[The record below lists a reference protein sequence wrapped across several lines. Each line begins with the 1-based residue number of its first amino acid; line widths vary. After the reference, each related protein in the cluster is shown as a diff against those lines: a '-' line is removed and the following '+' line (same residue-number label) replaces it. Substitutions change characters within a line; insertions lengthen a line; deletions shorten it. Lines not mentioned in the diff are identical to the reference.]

1 MDRTYS
7 TREVAQMWNVSES
20 TVKRWADTAGL
31 VCQRTPG
38 GHRRF
43 SVEDIRGFQQ
53 DRGFEATGLLTTER
67 WEDPSV
73 EDLLNRK
80 DFVRVREQVSFL
92 AVHNQRSQIEE
103 LLKRLYLRGM
113 SLEHLYDYVVMPVAR
128 STQAA
133 LSDQVLSRGLAKLIQ
148 VNLEEAVSYVFPHII
163 RRRRNGRISLC
174 SSPDRAQYLPV
185 NAAARILEIE
195 GWEVLNLGWSVPFP
209 AMAAMVE
216 DEPIDMVCIVSN
228 GSAPVASTP
237 ELEILLETVHEYRL
251 PLVCLGG
258 ALPMDGGFEGSID
271 GFYFSDFSSF
281 RDFIASTSRAS

>member
-31 VCQRTPG
+31 GCQRTPG

-43 SVEDIRGFQQ
+43 SLEDIRGFQQ

-80 DFVRVREQVSFL
+80 DFARVREQVSFL
-92 AVHNQRSQIEE
+92 ATHNQRSQIEE

-128 STQAA
+128 STHAA
-133 LSDQVLSRGLAKLIQ
+133 LSDQVLSRGQAKLIQ
-148 VNLEEAVSYVFPHII
+148 VNLEEAMSYLFPHII

-185 NAAARILEIE
+185 NAAARILEVE

-216 DEPIDMVCIVSN
+216 EEPINMVCIVSN

-237 ELEILLETVHEYRL
+237 ELEMLLEAVHEYRL
-251 PLVCLGG
+251 PLVSLGR
-258 ALPMDGGFEGSID
+258 ALPMDGGFESSID
-271 GFYFSDFSSF
+271 LSYFSDFSSF
-281 RDFIASTSRAS
+281 RDFIASTGRSA

>member
-31 VCQRTPG
+31 GCQRTPG

-43 SVEDIRGFQQ
+43 SLENIRGFQQ

-80 DFVRVREQVSFL
+80 DFARVREQVSFL
-92 AVHNQRSQIEE
+92 AAHNQRSQIEE

-113 SLEHLYDYVVMPVAR
+113 SLEHLYDHVVMPVAG
-128 STQAA
+128 STHAA
-133 LSDQVLSRGLAKLIQ
+133 LSDQVLSGGQAKLIQ
-148 VNLEEAVSYVFPHII
+148 VNLEEAVSYLFPHII
-163 RRRRNGRISLC
+163 RKRRNGRVSLC

-185 NAAARILEIE
+185 NAAARILEVE
-195 GWEVLNLGWSVPFP
+195 GWEVLNLGWSVPFS

-216 DEPIDMVCIVSN
+216 EEPINMVCIVSN

-237 ELEILLETVHEYRL
+237 ELEILLAAVKEYRL
-251 PLVCLGG
+251 PLVCLGN
-258 ALPMDGGFEGSID
+258 ALPMDGNLEGSID
-271 GFYFSDFSSF
+271 GSYFSDFSSF
-281 RDFIASTSRAS
+281 RDFIASTHRTV